1 MKPEQALQ
9 LIKEALD
16 AAAAQGAFKNLE
28 YINAVIAAYNTI
40 YEKINTDCK
49 GDVQENIN

>member
-1 MKPEQALQ
+1 MKPEQALL

-28 YINAVIAAYNTI
+28 YINAVIAAYNSI
-40 YEKINTDCK
+40 YEKINGESKSAD
-49 GDVQENIN
+49 

>member
-1 MKPEQALQ
+1 MKPQQALQ

-28 YINAVIAAYNTI
+28 YINAVIAAYNSI
-40 YEKINTDCK
+40 YEKINDTSK
-49 GDVQENIN
+49 GDVSTDIN

>member
-1 MKPEQALQ
+1 MKPEQALL

-40 YEKINTDCK
+40 YEKINSDNQ
-49 GDVQENIN
+49 GNVPENID

>member
-28 YINAVIAAYNTI
+28 YINAVISAYNSI
-40 YEKINTDCK
+40 YEEIRTKSES
-49 GDVQENIN
+49 VSSENID

>member
-1 MKPEQALQ
+1 MKPEQAIL

-28 YINAVIAAYNTI
+28 YINAVIAAYNSI
-40 YEKINTDCK
+40 YEEINAKSK
-49 GDVQENIN
+49 GDTPEIID